1 MHLLITR
8 PEPDATAMRETLQ
21 AEGLSA
27 DVAPLLEIAVNMPDA
42 TLLKRASALV
52 VTSRNG
58 LRALEGFPGLT
69 DLLARPLL
77 VVGRATGVAARD
89 LGFQDVSVGP
99 ATAKD
104 LVPLIIAAWRNKIL
118 PASHAAKLPEIAAGM
133 PGPVVHLSG
142 DKISFDLA
150 PPLAQA
156 GIPLER
162 TTVYSSQPAQQLPQ
176 NVAETLARSGY
187 DAVIL
192 MSPLTADTYIDL
204 VLERGLTAG
213 ARKAEYLCLS
223 RGISERLV
231 RLGAGKL
238 KIARKP
244 NIEEMVALIRET
256 AAQSD

>member
-8 PEPDATAMRETLQ
+8 PEPDASAMREMLE
-21 AEGLSA
+21 AEGLTA
-27 DVAPLLEIAVNMPDA
+27 DVAPLLEIKVSVPDA
-42 TLLKRASALV
+42 EILKRASAFV

-58 LRALEGFPGLT
+58 LRALELYP
-69 DLLARPLL
+69 DLSRLILRPLL
-77 VVGRATGVAARD
+77 VVGRATGAAARE
-89 LGFQDVSVGP
+89 LGFQDVTVGP

-104 LVPLIIAAWRNKIL
+104 LVPLIIAAWREKIL
-118 PASHAAKLPEIAAGM
+118 PAVREAEGS

-156 GIPLER
+156 AVSYER
-162 TTVYSSQPAQQLPQ
+162 TTVYSSRPARQLPR

-192 MSPLTADTYIDL
+192 MSPLTADTYLDL
-204 VLERGLTAG
+204 VAARGLMDG
-213 ARKAEYLCLS
+213 ARNAEYLCLS
-223 RGISERLV
+223 NGIAERLIT
-231 RLGAGKL
+231 LGAQ
-238 KIARKP
+238 KIKVARKP

-256 AAQSD
+256 AAQSG